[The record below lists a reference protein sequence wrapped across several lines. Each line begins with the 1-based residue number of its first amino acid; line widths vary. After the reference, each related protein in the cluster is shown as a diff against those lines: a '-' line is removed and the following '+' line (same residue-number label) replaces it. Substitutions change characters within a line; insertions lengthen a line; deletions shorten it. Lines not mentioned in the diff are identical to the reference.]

1 MRFRRRVRQ
10 NVYGVNHHPRKC
22 AVSTFDRR
30 SYHHGDLRDALLRSA
45 LRLLD
50 ADGVDAL
57 SLRAVARDAGVSANA
72 PYRHY
77 RDKEALLAALAS
89 HGFTE
94 LTACLEAASSA
105 GTERGDAGS
114 VRAASPPA
122 ALADAVA
129 PMARATVH
137 YALEHP
143 GLFRLMF
150 GHVCVSLP
158 EVIAASDAA
167 QAVVT
172 RRIAGF
178 AAPGYRDTLKI
189 GVWALV
195 HGLTSLLLDGRLGEP
210 TRETADALVD
220 SAVRTMIGAD
230 WAPVAA
236 DAGGDT

>member
-1 MRFRRRVRQ
+1 MSTSDRQ
-10 NVYGVNHHPRKC
+10 
-22 AVSTFDRR
+22 
-30 SYHHGDLRDALLRSA
+30 SYHHGDLRGALLRSA

-50 ADGVDAL
+50 VDGVDAL

-94 LTACLEAASSA
+94 LAARLEATSA
-105 GTERGDAGS
+105 DGAGS
-114 VRAASPPA
+114 GARSPQA

-137 YALEHP
+137 YALDHP

-150 GHVCVSLP
+150 GHVCVGLP

-172 RRIAGF
+172 ARIAAF
-178 AAPGYRDTLKI
+178 AAPEHREILKI

-220 SAVRTMIGAD
+220 SAVRTMIGAQ

-236 DAGGDT
+236 EPGSGA